1 MHYII
6 PKEID
11 FSNFEIIRNQSLY
24 KIKYNYD
31 SKYNIIVFGIIIN
44 INILRLSKVYNNYIL
59 EIDSKTRD
67 TIIKY
72 EEFLQNHIPNYLS
85 LLDDRFIK
93 IKTNKIIDNY
103 LNTNIKNINLHIKYV
118 QRSGFFNIPVIN
130 IIPNEG
136 ISPFENDSKS
146 LSIKKKSEK

>member
-118 QRSGFFNIPVIN
+118 QRSGFFNIPSSAFTVKAT
-130 IIPNEG
+130 
-136 ISPFENDSKS
+136 S
-146 LSIKKKSEK
+146 

>member
-146 LSIKKKSEK
+146 LSIEKKSEK

>member
-1 MHYII
+1 MYPNKYSIVVY
-6 PKEID
+6 
-11 FSNFEIIRNQSLY
+11 Y
-24 KIKYNYD
+24 KV
-31 SKYNIIVFGIIIN
+31 IIVKYKYLIQLEINVYVRFKIN
-44 INILRLSKVYNNYIL
+44 IRFFPEK
-59 EIDSKTRD
+59 
-67 TIIKY
+67 IIYSDNVESVTLPSY
-72 EEFLQNHIPNYLS
+72 EGDMSILQNHIPNYLS

-146 LSIKKKSEK
+146 LSIEKKSEK